1 MDAMR
6 VCPGCGK
13 PLAAD
18 APQGICPECLMK
30 AGFGTAS
37 GTGAG
42 GDPGFVAPTAE
53 ALRKRLPNLEIIEFI
68 GKGGMGAVYKARQ
81 PGLDRLVA
89 LKILPPRPG
98 DDPGFAERFTREA
111 RALARLSHPNIVA
124 VYDFGQAN
132 ALAETAQPATR
143 LHYLLMEFVEGPNL
157 RELERAGRLSP
168 RDAMCIVPQ
177 ICEALQYA
185 HDEGVVHRDIKP
197 ENVLLDKK
205 GRVKIADFGLAK
217 ILGRE
222 PQNFRLTSAG
232 QVMDTPHYIA
242 PEQVEDPQAVD
253 HRADI
258 YSLGVVFY
266 EMLTGEL
273 PLGKFAPPS
282 RKVQVDVRLDEVVL
296 HALEKEPGRRYQHAS
311 QVKSDVE
318 TIATS
323 AGTRTP
329 VQPTKG
335 IMRTESRKGLAYIFG
350 AAAACLVIGAMI
362 WHFAAHAG
370 GNATQLTQDGWQLWR
385 ARQLEQAAAK
395 FTQAV
400 KLDSKAAEA
409 WNGLGWASFN
419 SGKRPEAEKAFLTT
433 VSLQPSHP
441 AALNGLGQL
450 YLSQAKYD
458 LAEVYLLKAAPS
470 APAAWY
476 GLARLYLLQGKYDQ
490 AEQWATRIVD
500 SGQADQ
506 GAQEM
511 LKAAK
516 AKKIPDGLRL
526 MIQPQ
531 PAAKEQSANQ

>member
-1 MDAMR
+1 MDTMR
-6 VCPGCGK
+6 ICPSCGK
-13 PLAAD
+13 ALAAD

-37 GTGAG
+37 GTEGGA
-42 GDPGFVAPTAE
+42 DAGFVPPTVE
-53 ALRKRLPNLEIIEFI
+53 AIGKLFPQLEVLEFI

-89 LKILPPRPG
+89 LKILPPRSG

-124 VYDFGQAN
+124 VYDFGQASGPPD
-132 ALAETAQPATR
+132 TTQPASR
-143 LHYLLMEFVEGPNL
+143 LHYFLMEYVEGPNL
-157 RELERAGRLSP
+157 RQLERASRLSP
-168 RDAMCIVPQ
+168 RDAMRIIPQ

-185 HDEGVVHRDIKP
+185 HDEGIVHRDIKP

-232 QVMDTPHYIA
+232 QIMGTPHYMA

-266 EMLTGEL
+266 EMITGEL

-282 RKVQVDVRLDEVVL
+282 CKVQMDVRLDEVVL

-311 QVKSDVE
+311 QVKTDVE

-323 AGTRTP
+323 P
-329 VQPTKG
+329 DSQPSPQPKKG
-335 IMRTESRKGLAYIFG
+335 HMSTETRKGMVYGIG
-350 AAAACLVIGAMI
+350 TAAACLAIGLAV
-362 WHFAAHAG
+362 WHFASHGG
-370 GNATQLTQDGWQLWR
+370 GNAAQLTQEGWQLWQ
-385 ARQLEQAAAK
+385 ARQMNEAAAK
-395 FTQAV
+395 FDRAV
-400 KLDSKAAEA
+400 KLDPKRPEA

-419 SGKRPEAEKAFLTT
+419 SGKPMEAEKAFQSCLA
-433 VSLQPSHP
+433 LNPDHP
-441 AALNGLGQL
+441 AALNGLGQI
-450 YLSQAKYD
+450 YLAQKKYD
-458 LAEVYLLKAAPS
+458 LAETYLLKASPH

-476 GLARLYLLQGKYDQ
+476 GLARLYLLQGKFDR
-490 AEQWATRIVD
+490 AEEWASKVVD
-500 SGQADQ
+500 SGQGDE
-506 GAQEM
+506 GAKRM
-511 LKAAK
+511 LEAAK
-516 AKKIPDGLRL
+516 AKKLPDGLRITL
-526 MIQPQ
+526 
-531 PAAKEQSANQ
+531 EQ